1 MSEISVKSEGIG
13 IPKNQVET
21 LKPIE
26 PVMFDTHF
34 IPCLIILWKKM
45 VFIIIILYSII
56 YISVSPWLLNY
67 LMWPTQFMCLYDFGQ
82 LYFHSHTQDNQSCS
96 SAALWV
102 SDPWGDTS
110 GLGPGSGLLR
120 HGLGIAK
127 PGFWKDSIESGDC
140 DKAEGKHFFLA
151 HLANHSDWYT

>member
-21 LKPIE
+21 LKAIE

-34 IPCLIILWKKM
+34 IPFLIYEKNDIYHHY
-45 VFIIIILYSII
+45 III

-67 LMWPTQFMCLYDFGQ
+67 LMWLTQFMCLYDLYDFGQ
-82 LYFHSHTQDNQSCS
+82 LYFHSHTQDNQFCS

-110 GLGPGSGLLR
+110 GLGNTGAWVGFTAPWSGYCKTRLLKR
-120 HGLGIAK
+120 FYRVRRLRQGRRQTLFPSTSCK
-127 PGFWKDSIESGDC
+127 S
-140 DKAEGKHFFLA
+140 L
-151 HLANHSDWYT
+151 